1 MQRHE
6 VGALPTLPNACSLDT
21 SGCMELLAWLEQT
34 DFSVWLRESDW
45 GHPIVLCFH
54 AVGMG
59 VVVGISLMYSARI
72 LGYAKDF
79 PLSAFNRLFGLAW
92 FGFAMNAVSGVL
104 LLAGEPRRLMDTPA
118 FWIKMILIVFAGL
131 ALRALNKALYATPD
145 DAVDSLGLDSDSVG
159 GAVVSQRARIAA
171 ICAAVFW
178 LGAITAGRL
187 IGYTI
192 GPPPL

>member
-1 MQRHE
+1 
-6 VGALPTLPNACSLDT
+6 
-21 SGCMELLAWLEQT
+21 MELLAWLEGT

-59 VVVGISLMYSARI
+59 MVVGISFMYSARI

-79 PLSAFNRLFGLAW
+79 PLSAFDRLFGLAW
-92 FGFAMNAVSGVL
+92 FGFAINAVSGVAL
-104 LLAGEPRRLMDTPA
+104 FVGEPRRLMGAPA

-131 ALRALNKALYATPD
+131 ALWMLDKALHAERREFAGPAGPAGE
-145 DAVDSLGLDSDSVG
+145 AVASP
-159 GAVVSQRARIAA
+159 GARFAA
-171 ICAAVFW
+171 IFSAMFW
-178 LGAITAGRL
+178 LGAIVSGRL

>member
-1 MQRHE
+1 
-6 VGALPTLPNACSLDT
+6 
-21 SGCMELLAWLEQT
+21 MELLTWLEQT
-34 DFSVWLRESDW
+34 DFSIWLRESDW

-59 VVVGISLMYSARI
+59 MVVGISFMYSARI
-72 LGYAKDF
+72 LGYARDF
-79 PLSAFNRLFGLAW
+79 PLSGFDRLFGLAW
-92 FGFAMNAVSGVL
+92 FGFAVNAASGVL
-104 LLAGEPRRLMDTPA
+104 LFAGEPRRLLATPA

-131 ALRALNKALYATPD
+131 ALWALAKALHADPH
-145 DAVDSLGLDSDSVG
+145 DAVGLPGQDGALVG
-159 GAVVSQRARIAA
+159 EAVVSRNARIAA
-171 ICAAVFW
+171 ICSVVFW

>member
-1 MQRHE
+1 
-6 VGALPTLPNACSLDT
+6 
-21 SGCMELLAWLEQT
+21 MELLAWLEQT

-45 GHPIVLCFH
+45 GFPIVLCFH

-59 VVVGISLMYSARI
+59 IVVGVSLMYSARI

-79 PLSAFNRLFGLAW
+79 PLSAFDWLFGLAW

-104 LLAGEPRRLMDTPA
+104 LFAGEPRRLMNTPA

-131 ALRALNKALYATPD
+131 ALWALGKALHAGPREAT
-145 DAVDSLGLDSDSVG
+145 GLTEPGDVISG
-159 GAVVSQRARIAA
+159 EAEVSPNARVAA
-171 ICAAVFW
+171 IFSVVFW
-178 LGAITAGRL
+178 LGAIVSGRL

-192 GPPPL
+192 APPPL